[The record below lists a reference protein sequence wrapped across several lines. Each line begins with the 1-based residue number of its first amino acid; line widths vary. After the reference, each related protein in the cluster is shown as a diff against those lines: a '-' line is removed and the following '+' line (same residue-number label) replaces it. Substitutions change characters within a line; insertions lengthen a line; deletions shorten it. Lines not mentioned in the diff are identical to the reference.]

1 MTAEQRE
8 MMQRTVGIIEG
19 IAYSI
24 GEGKRDA
31 LWDAWE
37 ILNNILDDDKNQKRK
52 EKIKMI
58 TKISNEVIA
67 ELAASSSYKE
77 RFIAEYILLK
87 QKHEKLKAFNT
98 KIEAADMT
106 RKEPPKHDCPDY
118 LLREQQKV
126 MGEYLHILE
135 VRAVIESIDLKEAI
149 EALARESI
157 RRASEFR
164 TVDEGEERPCCKSES
179 VPPCEEGI
187 YVNAESPSL
196 PENVI
201 DLDNTIKVFEKCRF
215 GTQEADCDGCILNNN
230 GCVARLDGSVL
241 YHLKSYAKHK

>member
-1 MTAEQRE
+1 
-8 MMQRTVGIIEG
+8 
-19 IAYSI
+19 
-24 GEGKRDA
+24 
-31 LWDAWE
+31 
-37 ILNNILDDDKNQKRK
+37 
-52 EKIKMI
+52 MI

-67 ELAASSSYKE
+67 IFAASSSYKE

-135 VRAVIESIDLKEAI
+135 VRAVIEGIDLKEAV

-157 RRASEFR
+157 RRASECR
-164 TVDEGEERPCCKSES
+164 TVDEGEGRPCCKSDS

-187 YVNAESPSL
+187 YENAEGGVQNAESPSL

-201 DLDNTIKVFEKCRF
+201 DLDNTIKVLEKCSF
-215 GTQEADCDGCILNNN
+215 GTKKANPCDGCMLCHN
-230 GCVARLDGSVL
+230 GCRARLAGSAL
-241 YHLKSYAKHK
+241 YHLKSYAGLE

>member
-1 MTAEQRE
+1 
-8 MMQRTVGIIEG
+8 
-19 IAYSI
+19 
-24 GEGKRDA
+24 
-31 LWDAWE
+31 
-37 ILNNILDDDKNQKRK
+37 
-52 EKIKMI
+52 MI

-67 ELAASSSYKE
+67 IFSASSSYKE

-98 KIEAADMT
+98 KIEAAELTKGMDNGVD
-106 RKEPPKHDCPDY
+106 EPLHDCPAS
-118 LLREQQKV
+118 LLRDQQKV

-135 VRAVIESIDLKEAI
+135 VRAVIEGIDLKEAV

-157 RRASEFR
+157 RRASECC
-164 TVDEGEERPCCKSES
+164 TVDEGEGRPCCKSDS

-187 YVNAESPSL
+187 YENAESPSL

-215 GTQEADCDGCILNNN
+215 GTQEADPCDGCILNNN
-230 GCVARLDGSVL
+230 GCVARLDGSTL
-241 YHLKSYAKHK
+241 YHLKSYAGLE